1 MFVFYPPSQR
11 ARKSARALHACE
23 DEHPE
28 AEHTNTMVDHAMPAA
43 AALSEEF
50 VVVGAPATAPA
61 ALTLGVSAEKEALSA
76 GEVHSTLAMISLAAS
91 AHEPKARLPLE
102 IVAVVDRSGSMR
114 GDKIAVMKETLSF
127 LVSKGLQSGDSLAIV
142 SFDDTV
148 EIRLPLSTMDAGG
161 KSRAIKAISE
171 LQPGRTTNLSGGLLQ
186 GIDLLQRAP
195 LPVGGSTRA
204 VLLFTDGI
212 ANVGITD
219 GPGIVSAAQGA
230 MMPVDRTQGLPR
242 GVLEPDVLDRMV
254 EMRVDPKPMTIFT
267 FGFGSDHNEDM
278 LRSLAGTTNGLY
290 YYLANVEA
298 IPLAFADCLGG
309 LVAVVAQNVTLL
321 LTPSPRVSVA
331 RVHGS
336 YTVRP
341 AAAQGKLEAEGV
353 LEVSLGDVYAEEAKD
368 LVLQLALPA
377 LTEPS
382 EGGACLLAT
391 LRYYSVPASRVVTAE
406 AQLIINRPAATPA
419 EQPVNIK
426 LEEQRLRVAA
436 AEAMAQAA
444 KLADQ
449 GRLNEGR
456 AQLQQWRAMSLASPA
471 CESAN
476 TAALQS
482 DLDNVEAGF
491 ESESVYRSLG
501 SKMSKMSAMSH
512 AQQRSTHATGG
523 AYERASKKMTKSA
536 WSAGA

>member
-1 MFVFYPPSQR
+1 
-11 ARKSARALHACE
+11 
-23 DEHPE
+23 
-28 AEHTNTMVDHAMPAA
+28 MPTA

-61 ALTLGVSAEKEALSA
+61 ALSLGVSAEKEALSA
-76 GEVHSTLAMISLAAS
+76 GEAHSTLAMISLAAS

-242 GVLEPDVLDRMV
+242 GILLEPVLDRMV

-341 AAAQGKLEAEGV
+341 AAAQGKLEEEGV

-456 AQLQQWRAMSLASPA
+456 AQLQQWRAMSHASPA
-471 CESAN
+471 CASAN

>member
-1 MFVFYPPSQR
+1 
-11 ARKSARALHACE
+11 
-23 DEHPE
+23 
-28 AEHTNTMVDHAMPAA
+28 MVDHAMPTA

-61 ALTLGVSAEKEALSA
+61 ALSLGVSAEKGALCA
-76 GEVHSTLAMISLAAS
+76 GEAHSTLAMISLAAS

-161 KSRAIKAISE
+161 KSRAIKAINE

-242 GVLEPDVLDRMV
+242 GVLEPVLDRMV

-341 AAAQGKLEAEGV
+341 AAAQGKLEEEGV

-436 AEAMAQAA
+436 AEAMALAA

-536 WSAGA
+536 WCAGA

>member
-1 MFVFYPPSQR
+1 MFNSYYPPSQR
-11 ARKSARALHACE
+11 AANPHERFTETLQTRTP
-23 DEHPE
+23 EH
-28 AEHTNTMVDHAMPAA
+28 EHTMVDHAMPTA

-61 ALTLGVSAEKEALSA
+61 ALSLGVSAEKEALSA
-76 GEVHSTLAMISLAAS
+76 GEAHSTLAMISLAAS

-242 GVLEPDVLDRMV
+242 GVLEPVLDRMV

-341 AAAQGKLEAEGV
+341 AAAQGKLEEEGV

-456 AQLQQWRAMSLASPA
+456 AQLQQWRAMSRVSPA

>member
-1 MFVFYPPSQR
+1 M
-11 ARKSARALHACE
+11 E
-23 DEHPE
+23 
-28 AEHTNTMVDHAMPAA
+28 PAVPTA

-61 ALTLGVSAEKEALSA
+61 ALSLSASAEKGALSA
-76 GEVHSTLAMISLAAS
+76 GEGHSTLAMISLAAS

-127 LVSKGLQSGDSLAIV
+127 MVSKGLQSGDSLAIV

-148 EIRLPLSTMDAGG
+148 EIRLPLSKMDAGG
-161 KSRAIKAISE
+161 KSRAIKAINE

-219 GPGIVSAAQGA
+219 GPGIVNAAQGA
-230 MMPVDRTQGLPR
+230 MMPVDRTQGLLEP
-242 GVLEPDVLDRMV
+242 VLERMV

-341 AAAQGKLEAEGV
+341 AAAQGMLEAEGV

-377 LTEPS
+377 LTEPT

-419 EQPVNIK
+419 EQPVNVK

-449 GRLNEGR
+449 GRLKEGR

-512 AQQRSTHATGG
+512 AFQRSTHATGG

-536 WSAGA
+536 WCAGA